1 MNFNFLSRLDQSRY
15 GTPTHA
21 SAGRGSGAQQK
32 HVAKAGRMPNL
43 AWAVQAE
50 LQAEVGGDAPAGGS
64 EEAAQ
69 AGARVGVGVAAAAD
83 LHVGRGVAGRV

>member
-1 MNFNFLSRLDQSRY
+1 MGLRPTRVRAGAAARNRNTSLS
-15 GTPTHA
+15 
-21 SAGRGSGAQQK
+21 
-32 HVAKAGRMPNL
+32 KAGRMPNL

-50 LQAEVGGDAPAGGS
+50 LQAEVGGDAPAGGG